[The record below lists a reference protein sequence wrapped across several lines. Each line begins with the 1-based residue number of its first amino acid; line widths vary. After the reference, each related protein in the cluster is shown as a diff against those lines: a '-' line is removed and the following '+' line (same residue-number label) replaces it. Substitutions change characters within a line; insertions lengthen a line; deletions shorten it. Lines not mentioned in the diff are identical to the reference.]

1 MQITVRDARREEL
14 ERDVWSFNQG
24 AQAFYEAM
32 GFQEYRR
39 HMELQV

>member
-14 ERDVWSFNQG
+14 DVWSFNRS
-24 AQAFYEAM
+24 AQAFYEAA

-39 HMELQV
+39 HMELQL

>member
-1 MQITVRDARREEL
+1 MQITVRDARREP
-14 ERDVWSFNQG
+14 DVWSFNRS

-39 HMELQV
+39 HMELRQ

>member
-1 MQITVRDARREEL
+1 MQITVRGCDRLEL
-14 ERDVWSFNQG
+14 DVWSFNRG

-39 HMELQV
+39 HMELRL